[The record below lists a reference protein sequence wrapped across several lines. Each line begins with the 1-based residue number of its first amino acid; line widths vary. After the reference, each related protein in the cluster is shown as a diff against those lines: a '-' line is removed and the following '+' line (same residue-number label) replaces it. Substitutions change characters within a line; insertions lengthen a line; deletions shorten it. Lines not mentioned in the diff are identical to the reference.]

1 MRYLGGKART
11 WKEIAKYLESMRQPE
26 QEYLEPFVG
35 GSWVLQGMS
44 GKRIASDANESLINM
59 YIALQN
65 GWVPPSVITNEIY
78 QSLKAT
84 QDPTNPLTAFVGF
97 GVSFGGK
104 WFGGFAN
111 SSDRN
116 YASNAKN
123 SLLKKL
129 QAIEEVE
136 FKHCSYLDYS
146 PENLLIYCDPPYA
159 NTTGYSGV
167 GQFDSV
173 LFWDTMRQWS
183 NNNTVVISE
192 YVAPDDF
199 ICVKEMHTK
208 TDMHT
213 NSGKETRVEKLF
225 MYNKC

>member
-11 WKEIAKYLESMRQPE
+11 WKEIAKYLESIRQPD

-35 GSWVLQGMS
+35 GAWVLQGIS
-44 GKRIASDANESLINM
+44 GKRIALDVNEALINM
-59 YIALQN
+59 YKALQN
-65 GWVPPSVITNEIY
+65 GWLPPSTITNEIY
-78 QSLKAT
+78 QDLKEN
-84 QDPTNPLTAFVGF
+84 QDPNDPLTAFVGF

-129 QAIEEVE
+129 VAIEDVE
-136 FKHCSYLDYS
+136 FKHCSYLDYK
-146 PENLLIYCDPPYA
+146 PENCLIYCDPPYA
-159 NTTGYSGV
+159 NTTGYSSI
-167 GQFDSV
+167 GQFDSE
-173 LFWDTMRQWS
+173 LFWETMRQWS

-192 YVAPDDF
+192 YVAPEDF
-199 ICVKEMHTK
+199 VCVKEMNTK

-213 NSGKETRVEKLF
+213 NSGKEARIEKLF
-225 MYNKC
+225 IFKK